1 MERLGARDLPCVMF
15 ALRRLIGSIVLVL
28 LSAMV
33 VAGRLAFAG
42 IDRPC
47 ADEHALGG
55 VCGVPTHCRLKLRIR
70 WAFQSF
76 LCVEN
81 VEGPPIFVAA
91 VGWLGSGRDGPG
103 WRVAW
108 CRVIGHLSVC
118 AALRWPAQ
126 PTIFDR

>member
-1 MERLGARDLPCVMF
+1 M
-15 ALRRLIGSIVLVL
+15 
-28 LSAMV
+28 
-33 VAGRLAFAG
+33 
-42 IDRPC
+42 
-47 ADEHALGG
+47 
-55 VCGVPTHCRLKLRIR
+55 R

-81 VEGPPIFVAA
+81 VEVPPIFVAA

-126 PTIFDR
+126 PTIFDPLRDTGVVFLNPRHAPPTMSLAGAAIAFGDIRTEMQARVIRAPLS